1 MRDGWS
7 GEERK
12 AESRAQGW
20 IKCEGLPSAASKNV
34 SEFGDAPIL
43 PSTVESVEQSSAGV
57 RTNAVAV

>member
-34 SEFGDAPIL
+34 SEFG
-43 PSTVESVEQSSAGV
+43 VESVEQSSAGV
-57 RTNAVAV
+57 RTNVVAV